1 MRNKNFWKGFAAAVA
16 VMVVV
21 TFGGGALVH
30 RGVVPLDWLPDGLA
44 RIAKTNILLDYLE
57 ENYVDEFNSRMAEE
71 LMYTGLAA
79 GAGDTYTYYL
89 SAEMMAQ
96 QTEKNS
102 GHFVGIGVD
111 VTVNEEGYCQIVSVT
126 AGGPA
131 EAAGIQTG
139 DVIVEVDGESVDGV
153 DANEVVSRIKGEEG
167 TEVALGVRRGE
178 DILTLTVTRQD
189 IQVTTVEGRM
199 LEDGI
204 GYISIS
210 AFRENTYDQ
219 FREALD
225 ALLAEGM
232 EGLVLDLRDNTG
244 GLVPTAYEIGEELLP
259 EGTMVY
265 TLDKEGNRKDLV
277 CDAQY
282 LDLPLVVLVNGYSA
296 SASEILAGAIQ
307 DTGRGELIGT
317 QTFGKGLIQRL
328 YTLSDGSGINVTIQK
343 YYTPNGTSIHGVGL
357 TPDLVVEQPEEGGED
372 LQLAA
377 ALSRMAE
384 KMN

>member
-1 MRNKNFWKGFAAAVA
+1 MGKKDFWKGFGAALAAVA
-16 VMVVV
+16 VLF
-21 TFGGGALVH
+21 FGGGVLVQQ
-30 RGVVPLDWLPDGLA
+30 GILPLEWLPDGLA
-44 RIAKTNILLDYLE
+44 RIAKTNTLLYYLE
-57 ENYVDEFNSRMAEE
+57 ENYVDDFDSQMAEE

-79 GAGDTYTYYL
+79 GAGDAYTYYL
-89 SAEMMAQ
+89 SAEMMEA

-111 VTVNEEGYCQIVSVT
+111 VTVNEDGYCQIVSVT

-131 EAAGIQTG
+131 EAAGFQAG
-139 DVIVEVDGESVDGV
+139 DVIVEVDGVSVDGV
-153 DANEVVSRIKGEEG
+153 DANDVVSRIKGEEG
-167 TEVALGVRRGE
+167 TEVSIGVLRDGE
-178 DILTLTVTRQD
+178 KLTFPVVRQD
-189 IQVTTVEGRM
+189 IQVATVEGRM
-199 LEDGI
+199 LEDGM
-204 GYISIS
+204 GYIAIT

-219 FREALD
+219 FKETLET
-225 ALLAEGM
+225 LLAEGM

-244 GLVPTAYEIGEELLP
+244 GLVPTAYAIGDELLP

-277 CDAQY
+277 CDGEY
-282 LDLPLVVLVNGYSA
+282 TDLPMVVLVNGYSA

-307 DTGRGELIGT
+307 DTGRGELVGT

-357 TPDLVVEQPEEGGED
+357 TPDQVVEQPED
-372 LQLAA
+372 STQNLQMAA
-377 ALSRMAE
+377 AVSLLAE
-384 KMN
+384 KMG

>member
-1 MRNKNFWKGFAAAVA
+1 MRNKNFWKGFATAVVA
-16 VMVVV
+16 IVVI
-21 TFGGGALVH
+21 TFGGGVLVE
-30 RGVVPLDWLPDGLA
+30 RGVVPLTWLPDSLA
-44 RIAKTNILLDYLE
+44 RIAKTNTLLNYLE
-57 ENYVDEFNSRMAEE
+57 ENYVDEFDSQMAEE

-79 GAGDTYTYYL
+79 GAGDPYTYYL
-89 SAEMMAQ
+89 STEMMEE

-111 VTVNEEGYCQIVSVT
+111 VVVNEDGYCQIVSVT

-131 EAAGIQTG
+131 EAAGFQQG
-139 DVIVEVDGESVDGV
+139 DIIVEVNGESTDGI
-153 DANEVVSRIKGEEG
+153 DANEVVSWIKGEEG
-167 TEVALGVRRGE
+167 TEVTIGVLRGVE
-178 DILTLTVTRQD
+178 TLTMTVVRQD
-189 IQVTTVEGRM
+189 IQVTTVEGWM
-199 LEDGI
+199 MEEGV

-219 FREALD
+219 FKETLD
-225 ALLAEGM
+225 NLMAEGM

-244 GLVPTAYEIGEELLP
+244 GLVPTAYAIGDELLP

-277 CDAQY
+277 CDTEY
-282 LDLPLVVLVNGYSA
+282 TDLPMVVLVNEYSA

-317 QTFGKGLIQRL
+317 QTYGKGLIQRL

-357 TPDLVVEQPEEGGED
+357 TPDNVVEQPEDSSQD
-372 LQLAA
+372 LQLEEAVSV
-377 ALSRMAE
+377 LAE
-384 KMN
+384 KMG